1 MWSIYEKNV
10 VNEVIADANKL
21 LGSDAIAE
29 KFLISLGSK
38 KKKEL
43 VQLCQKYLIG
53 IIGLSFH
60 YSSRNVDTTG
70 EERHSDMDQ
79 ALKAFADLYL
89 KIGHIPSEKEWLS
102 EIASEKYKWKFKR
115 KNQKELDALP
125 NGLGFSRARGWYRK
139 FTKILKV
146 KDIAKT

>member
-1 MWSIYEKNV
+1 MKKNV

-70 EERHSDMDQ
+70 EERYSDMDQ
-79 ALKAFADLYL
+79 ALKAFAELYL
-89 KIGHIPSEKEWLS
+89 KNERIPTEKEWLS
-102 EIASEKYKWKFKR
+102 EISDAKYKWKFKR
-115 KNQKELDALP
+115 ENKKELDALP
-125 NGLGFSRARGWYRK
+125 NGLGYSRARGWYRK
-139 FTKILKV
+139 FIKILKV
-146 KDIAKT
+146 KKIVST